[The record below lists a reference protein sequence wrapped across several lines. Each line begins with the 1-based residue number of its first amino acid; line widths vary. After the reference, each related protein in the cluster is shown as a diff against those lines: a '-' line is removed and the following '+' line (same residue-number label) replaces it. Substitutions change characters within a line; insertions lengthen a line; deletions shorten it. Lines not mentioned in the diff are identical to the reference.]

1 MLPAWR
7 RSASIHGRL
16 ACPPCIPRL
25 TLQDATITTKGHTV
39 HWSKS
44 AFSAQIR
51 RVYGFKT
58 GRQTVPV
65 FSSNLP
71 PFLQD
76 ADEAMTPASSA
87 FNRGL
92 VTKSWATEC
101 QKVAGVTSQ
110 THPYLDA
117 PRRTEPRD
125 VKSRDASSQKHL
137 PMRTTFSW
145 IKPPRSWG
153 LSVMTLV
160 TVCRKQMVLLKPRTK
175 RVR

>member
-1 MLPAWR
+1 MHRVLGTTATLLPAWR

-16 ACPPCIPRL
+16 ACPPCIPRP

-39 HWSKS
+39 HWSKN

-87 FNRGL
+87 FNHGL

-110 THPYLDA
+110 THPYISIPRCPKEDRA
-117 PRRTEPRD
+117 PGCKEPRCQLTETP
-125 VKSRDASSQKHL
+125 SHENHL
-137 PMRTTFSW
+137 
-145 IKPPRSWG
+145 
-153 LSVMTLV
+153 
-160 TVCRKQMVLLKPRTK
+160 LLD
-175 RVR
+175 